1 MAILCRRSDHARY
14 IRANELISCLS
25 RCDRA
30 TLARHGQANGAGND
44 AWFVSRSF
52 AKTQWP
58 RRCREPFP
66 DKRVWFWMDVTSL
79 KVTPGMMNRWLERLA
94 CGCVDHDMST
104 VEEACAELGGPAFWK
119 RFSSRVRS

>member
-1 MAILCRRSDHARY
+1 MAIPRQRSDHARY

-25 RCDRA
+25 RFDRA

-44 AWFVSRSF
+44 AWLVSRSF

-66 DKRVWFWMDVTSL
+66 ENRVWFWMDVTSL
-79 KVTPGMMNRWLERLA
+79 KVTPGMMNQWLERLA
-94 CGCVDHDMST
+94 CGRVCHGIST
-104 VEEACAELGGPAFWK
+104 EEEA
-119 RFSSRVRS
+119 